1 MRRKMKGRIAD
12 KTEKLITLQS
22 AKAEDVEFSALEA
35 DQDDMEALRRSVAAD
50 KRQLKEMFD
59 NHDNE
64 NEK

>member
-1 MRRKMKGRIAD
+1 MRRVKLGRIAD
-12 KTEKLITLQS
+12 KTEKLIEIQS

-35 DQDDMEALRRSVAAD
+35 DQEDMEALRRSEAAD